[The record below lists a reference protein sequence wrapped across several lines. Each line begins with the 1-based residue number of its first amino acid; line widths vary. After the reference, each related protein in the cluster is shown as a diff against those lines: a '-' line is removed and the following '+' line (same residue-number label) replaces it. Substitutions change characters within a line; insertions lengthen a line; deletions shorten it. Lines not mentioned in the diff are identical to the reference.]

1 MKVKILVTALF
12 ALFSL
17 AAFAGLH
24 QPAALQ
30 IDLVNGFARGDM
42 LTAANSVDSDEFIGC
57 GVRTFDAGFRFG
69 FCQADDDDGNFVVC
83 STENDTLVDTIQ
95 GIADHSYIQF
105 SWVDDGNGNLTC
117 TAIGI
122 STQSF
127 YIDKVKN

>member
-24 QPAALQ
+24 APVALL
-30 IDLVNGFARGDM
+30 IDLDNRFAQGDM
-42 LTAANSVDSDEFIGC
+42 LTAANSVNSDELIGC
-57 GVRTFDAGFRFG
+57 GVRSFDGGYRFG
-69 FCQADDDDGNFVVC
+69 FCQASDDDGNSVACF
-83 STENDTLVDTIQ
+83 TEDNTLVDTIQ

-105 SWVDDGNGNLTC
+105 SWDDDGADNLTC
-117 TAIGI
+117 TAIGV

-127 YIDKVKN
+127 YIDKIKN